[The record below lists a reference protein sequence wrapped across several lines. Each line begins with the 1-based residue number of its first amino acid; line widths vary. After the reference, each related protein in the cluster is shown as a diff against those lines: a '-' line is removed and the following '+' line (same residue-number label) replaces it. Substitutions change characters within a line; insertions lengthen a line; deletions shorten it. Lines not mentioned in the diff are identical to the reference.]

1 MPDMKDI
8 FISSNMAC
16 NAPDYNPDVLS
27 TLTRTAEAFARVT
40 YQGIYLIDY
49 YRQEFLY
56 VSDNPL
62 FLCGHTAEEVRGWG
76 YRFYLKHVPE
86 KDQKMLVELNRSSFI
101 VKHNCFWKIVV
112 ISLLTMHLWLSISNF
127 AWL

>member
-1 MPDMKDI
+1 M
-8 FISSNMAC
+8 NMAC

-40 YQGIYLIDY
+40 YQGIYLIGY
-49 YRQEFLY
+49 YRQELLY

-62 FLCGHTAEEVRGWG
+62 FLCGHTAEKVRGLG

-86 KDQKMLVELNRSSFI
+86 TDQKMLVELNRSSFKLFGAFDAAAKCQCYI
-101 VKHNCFWKIVV
+101 YHHIFI
-112 ISLLTMHLWLSISNF
+112 
-127 AWL
+127 